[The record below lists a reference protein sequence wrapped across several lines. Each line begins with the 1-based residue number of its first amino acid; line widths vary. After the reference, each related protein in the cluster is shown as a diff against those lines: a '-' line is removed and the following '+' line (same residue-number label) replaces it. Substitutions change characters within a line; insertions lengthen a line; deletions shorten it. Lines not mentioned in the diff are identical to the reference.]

1 MDFRFWIEVLRKSVN
16 ETNIK
21 IVAQSKIEN
30 RKSKIMNAFWSRF
43 PGRDELMAWYETN
56 GKGTIYSVNAHL
68 HTPYSFSAFTGI
80 PQALDMAVTEKVQV
94 MGINDFYTT
103 DGYGEWALEAA
114 TRGIFPLFNIE
125 YISLKKEDQLA
136 GLKVNDPGNPGR
148 TYLSGKGLS
157 FPPKMEEPYASALD
171 SVRTESNNHVSGMC
185 GKLNAL
191 LLTVDAGFSLDF
203 DAIRSGMTRGMV
215 RERHL
220 AKALREKI
228 SAVFTTTEEQLAFY
242 QRLFG
247 GKSLVSDPDAPSSI
261 ENELRNNLLKAGGP
275 AFIPEPEAAFLDSE
289 MVCKM
294 IRNQGGIPTYPFLA
308 DDSNGNFTPFEAPKE
323 KAAQILKERNI
334 WSVELITTRNS
345 PEVLEAYATYFYN
358 EGFVVTLGSEHNTPA
373 MEPIELFARKKTT
386 LSSQVKE
393 INYKGACIVAAHQ
406 YLVAT
411 EGKGYLDANGKPD
424 IENRDQ
430 FIAIGMALIEYLT
443 QHSHG
448 R

>member
-1 MDFRFWIEVLRKSVN
+1 
-16 ETNIK
+16 
-21 IVAQSKIEN
+21 
-30 RKSKIMNAFWSRF
+30 MNFWSRF
-43 PGRDELMAWYETN
+43 PRRDELMSWYEKN
-56 GKGTIYSVNAHL
+56 GKGTIYAVNAHL
-68 HTPYSFSAFTGI
+68 HTPYSFSAFTDI
-80 PQALDMAVTEKVQV
+80 PQALDMAVAEKVQV

-103 DGYGEWALEAA
+103 DGYGEWASEAVS
-114 TRGIFPLFNIE
+114 RGIFPLFNIE
-125 YISLKKEDQLA
+125 YISLNKADQLA

-157 FPPKMEEPYASALD
+157 FPPKMEEPYASELA
-171 SVRTESNNHVSGMC
+171 SVRTESNNHVAGMC
-185 GKLNAL
+185 SKLNAL
-191 LLTVDAGFSLDF
+191 LSSIDAGFSLDF
-203 DAIRSGMTRGMV
+203 EEIRAIMTKGMV

-228 SAVFTTTEEQLAFY
+228 AGTCATADEQLAFY
-242 QRLFG
+242 QKLFG
-247 GKSLVSDPDAPSSI
+247 GKPLASSPDAPAAI

-294 IRNQGGIPTYPFLA
+294 IRNQEGMPTYPFLA
-308 DDSNGNFTPFEAPKE
+308 DDSNGNFTPFEVPKE
-323 KAAQILKERNI
+323 KAARILKERNI

-345 PEVLEAYATYFYN
+345 PEVLEDYVTYFYN

-373 MEPIELFARKKTT
+373 MEPIELFARKKTP
-386 LSSQVKE
+386 LSPSVKE
-393 INYKGACIVAAHQ
+393 INYKGACLVAAHQ

-430 FIAIGMALIEYLT
+430 FVATGMALIEYLT
-443 QHSHG
+443 QHNHG